1 MPATTSPALRRPLVI
16 SNPVAELNDITA
28 TRSSGSHPRDRN
40 MLAARLARPFSE
52 AKSMVRPWKTT
63 AGLSG
68 LVAAWP
74 ARMSM
79 SAIDL
84 MLARRGRC
92 SKALSV
98 GLQPERG
105 GGRGDAACDNH
116 AIAHAAA
123 GQRPGLE
130 RRPVVVVDL
139 RGQRR
144 IFLQD
149 RGRRV
154 SDGCDGR
161 WLARVVS
168 PQVDPGQR
176 T

>member
-40 MLAARLARPFSE
+40 MLAARLARRFSE

-84 MLARRGRC
+84 MLEARPKSRRRIFG
-92 SKALSV
+92 
-98 GLQPERG
+98 
-105 GGRGDAACDNH
+105 
-116 AIAHAAA
+116 AHAAHLRVQLLCCSLTQLSNAIAPLLGAFHWGPRDGVA
-123 GQRPGLE
+123 GGGPWIAE
-130 RRPVVVVDL
+130 
-139 RGQRR
+139 
-144 IFLQD
+144 
-149 RGRRV
+149 
-154 SDGCDGR
+154 
-161 WLARVVS
+161 
-168 PQVDPGQR
+168 
-176 T
+176 

>member
-16 SNPVAELNDITA
+16 SNPVDELNDITA
-28 TRSSGSHPRDRN
+28 TRSSGLHPRDRN
-40 MLAARLARPFSE
+40 MLAARLARRFSE

-74 ARMSM
+74 ARMSA

-92 SKALSV
+92 AEALSV
-98 GLQPERG
+98 GLQTERG

-116 AIAHAAA
+116 PIARAAA
-123 GQRPGLE
+123 GQRPGIK

-144 IFLQD
+144 IFLQ
-149 RGRRV
+149 
-154 SDGCDGR
+154 
-161 WLARVVS
+161 
-168 PQVDPGQR
+168 
-176 T
+176 